1 MICGN
6 LHLCYL
12 KLEFY
17 VAVMPFSVCAISHH
31 SSGVKQKKKK
41 REKARGGIQ
50 SITCIA
56 VYSCSCKPIFLIP
69 DNISY

>member
-17 VAVMPFSVCAISHH
+17 VAVMPFSVCAINHP
-31 SSGVKQKKKK
+31 SSGVKQKTIKEKT
-41 REKARGGIQ
+41 REGIQ
-50 SITCIA
+50 STICIA
-56 VYSCSCKPIFLIP
+56 VSSCSCKPIFLIP